1 MSLLVLLQDS
11 VVVDTL
17 QGVID
22 SVASETSGV
31 ILEQAK
37 PLMTLIL
44 GVVVRF
50 VYEGSRHILTF
61 INSKSPAVKSIIALA
76 WSQVAVFGTMF
87 LPESMPDIPAD
98 IGTLPTF
105 GVGLIV
111 WGLSMGVNTLV
122 DIIKKKW

>member
-11 VVVDTL
+11 AVVDTL
-17 QGVID
+17 QAVID

-31 ILEQAK
+31 ILEQVK

-50 VYEGSRHILTF
+50 VYEGSRHVITF
-61 INSKSPAVKSIIALA
+61 INSKSPTVKSLFALA
-76 WSQVAVFGTMF
+76 WSQLAVFGTMF
-87 LPESMPDIPAD
+87 LPESMPNIPTD
-98 IGTLPTF
+98 IGMLPTF
-105 GVGLIV
+105 GVGLVV

-122 DIIKKKW
+122 DIIKKRW